1 MVNKFKLLMRDDL
14 FIEKNIIN
22 NNIIII
28 KTCTY
33 VILISIQMP
42 EKSREETHIYIYYM
56 NMYVYKLIYMFTRL
70 PLSR

>member
-1 MVNKFKLLMRDDL
+1 MVNEFKLLMRDDL

-42 EKSREETHIYIYYM
+42 EKSREETHIYITCIC
-56 NMYVYKLIYMFTRL
+56 MYI
-70 PLSR
+70 S